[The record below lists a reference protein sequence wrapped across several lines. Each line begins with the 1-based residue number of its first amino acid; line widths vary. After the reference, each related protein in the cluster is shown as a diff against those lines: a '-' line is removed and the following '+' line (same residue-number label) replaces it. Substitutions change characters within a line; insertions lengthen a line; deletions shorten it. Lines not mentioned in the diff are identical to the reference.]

1 MAALENAKGWKVEFD
16 KPLRNGEAVT
26 IDVEV
31 ILRDALEMYSCE
43 IETKENQ
50 LVSIEELITINI

>member
-16 KPLRNGEAVT
+16 KPLENGQAVT

-31 ILRDALEMYSCE
+31 ILGNTLEMYPAE
-43 IETKENQ
+43 IERVENP
-50 LVSIEELITINI
+50 LVSIKQ

>member
-16 KPLRNGEAVT
+16 KPLRNGQAVT

-31 ILRDALEMYSCE
+31 ILRDALAMYSCE

-50 LVSIEELITINI
+50 LVSIEEPITINF